1 MSNVFMQD
9 AVDNQDHDHDPG
21 DYDGGDDILPDM
33 EEPEGA
39 VDPMDVSERA
49 EAQVH
54 PYLQRKILKSNMV
67 LVGKETGLFGGKF
80 R

>member
-1 MSNVFMQD
+1 MQD

-21 DYDGGDDILPDM
+21 DDDGGDDILPDM

-54 PYLQRKILKSNMV
+54 PYLQRNI
-67 LVGKETGLFGGKF
+67 
-80 R
+80 